1 MAQKTPLPAK
11 TVMYADR
18 WNGTWF
24 IEMENFRSQLMTDYH
39 LRFLITGFLRLK
51 RQWLFLLIVNK
62 SNGFY
67 FLKVATLNY
76 APSATLNKSFII
88 PKSQKMLKTL
98 VDKTFKKDVLLQDP
112 TLNHLRYGD
121 FSHILKKK
129 TEIQLKAWHFLKSYS
144 LVKKNYHY
152 ALFPNKT
159 RKHLKLKIP
168 RYKFAFNVK
177 NYFNLETLRDKHSFS
192 DCLNYLA
199 PALKNFVTVSPGF
212 LVKVNTIKDYTPT
225 LIWPTKLMQQR
236 RYLATSTKKVAK
248 IGIKKLTTAP
258 IKTFITTFTKKAVKA
273 PVKKFNTILAKKVA
287 KIGIKKL
294 TTTPIKKFVKFFAA
308 KTLYNSNNGGKFHN
322 QLKHKLTMRN
332 SYQDRSFIR
341 KNSSIYQTLNQLAGY
356 HYSRMYRYKRHER
369 IRAAVKTLLKRFGFK
384 LKFKHLRKRLATS
397 VLFLGRAINR
407 VVKLRLFFSYVPMQW
422 YNKDYYPIK
431 KFLVFERFGSQK
443 YFVSSFSVLHL
454 AMSRGSG
461 VLLTD
466 LLVRKLRK
474 ADNHTHFLN
483 CVEKICRYFIA
494 DFTNNQPHKYSVCKG
509 IEILFK
515 GKLNGGDRA
524 KAWRFKLGPV
534 HSSTFYTNT
543 REEHAKCMTRYGMF
557 HIRVR
562 LKLGLLSIISYNVKS
577 LFY

>member
-98 VDKTFKKDVLLQDP
+98 VNKTFKKDVLLQDP

-121 FSHILKKK
+121 FSHILRKK

-144 LVKKNYHY
+144 LVKNNYHY
-152 ALFPNKT
+152 ALLPNKT
-159 RKHLKLKIP
+159 KKHLKLKIS

-177 NYFNLETLRDKHSFS
+177 NYFNLEALRDKHSFS

-199 PALKNFVTVSPGF
+199 PALKNFVTVGPGF

-236 RYLATSTKKVAK
+236 RYLAT
-248 IGIKKLTTAP
+248 
-258 IKTFITTFTKKAVKA
+258 FTKK
-273 PVKKFNTILAKKVA
+273 KVV

-308 KTLYNSNNGGKFHN
+308 KTLYN
-322 QLKHKLTMRN
+322 QLKHKLIMRKP
-332 SYQDRSFIR
+332 YQDRSFVR

-356 HYSRMYRYKRHER
+356 HYSRMYRYKKREG

-407 VVKLRLFFSYVPMQW
+407 VAKLRLFFSYVPMEW

-431 KFLVFERFGSQK
+431 NFLVFERFGSQK

-577 LFY
+577 LLY

>member
-88 PKSQKMLKTL
+88 PESQKILKTL
-98 VDKTFKKDVLLQDP
+98 LGKTFKKDVLLQDP
-112 TLNHLRYGD
+112 ALNHLRYGD
-121 FSHILKKK
+121 FSNIFKRK

-144 LVKKNYHY
+144 LVKDKYHY
-152 ALFPNKT
+152 SLLPNKT
-159 RKHLKLKIP
+159 RKYLNLKKSQ
-168 RYKFAFNVK
+168 YKYFFNVK
-177 NYFNLETLRDKHSFS
+177 NYFSLEDLRNKHSFS

-199 PALKNFVTVSPGF
+199 PGLKNYVTVSPDY

-225 LIWPTKLMQQR
+225 RIWPTKLMQQR
-236 RYLATSTKKVAK
+236 RYLATFTQKVAK
-248 IGIKKLTTAP
+248 VGVKKFITAPGTKAAKSSIKKLT
-258 IKTFITTFTKKAVKA
+258 K
-273 PVKKFNTILAKKVA
+273 
-287 KIGIKKL
+287 
-294 TTTPIKKFVKFFAA
+294 TPIKKFIKFSAA
-308 KTLYNSNNGGKFHN
+308 KTLYNLNNGGKFYN
-322 QLKHKLTMRN
+322 QLKHKSIM
-332 SYQDRSFIR
+332 SKPYQDRSFVR

-356 HYSRMYRYKRHER
+356 HYSRMYRYKKREG

-407 VVKLRLFFSYVPMQW
+407 VVKLRLFFSYVPIQW

-461 VLLTD
+461 ALLTD

-515 GKLNGGDRA
+515 GKLNGNDRA

-577 LFY
+577 LLY

>member
-76 APSATLNKSFII
+76 SPSVRSLNKSFVDVDDKKIL
-88 PKSQKMLKTL
+88 PRLVNETFKENALLQHPTLNYLRYRDYSKMLK
-98 VDKTFKKDVLLQDP
+98 KNSKSQ
-112 TLNHLRYGD
+112 LR
-121 FSHILKKK
+121 
-129 TEIQLKAWHFLKSYS
+129 TWHFLKSLS
-144 LVKKNYHY
+144 LIKDDYNYD
-152 ALFPNKT
+152 LLLNRTKT
-159 RKHLKLKIP
+159 YCDLKEL
-168 RYKFAFNVK
+168 RYKNRFYDSVK
-177 NYFNLETLRDKHSFS
+177 
-192 DCLNYLA
+192 YLA
-199 PALKNFVTVSPGF
+199 PVLKDHLTVNPNFSC
-212 LVKVNTIKDYTPT
+212 KVNTIKNYTPT

-236 RYLATSTKKVAK
+236 RYLATDS
-248 IGIKKLTTAP
+248 
-258 IKTFITTFTKKAVKA
+258 
-273 PVKKFNTILAKKVA
+273 
-287 KIGIKKL
+287 
-294 TTTPIKKFVKFFAA
+294 
-308 KTLYNSNNGGKFHN
+308 KTLGIMNNNGDLYT
-322 QLKHKLTMRN
+322 QLQYKPIMSN
-332 SYQDRSFIR
+332 VYQGRSFIR
-341 KNSSIYQTLNQLAGY
+341 KNSSIYQTLTQLAGY
-356 HYSRMYRYKRHER
+356 HYSRMYRYKRREK
-369 IRAAVKTLLKRFGFK
+369 IRPAVKTLLKKYGYT

-407 VVKLRLFFSYVPMQW
+407 VAKLRLFFSYVPMEW
-422 YNKDYYPIK
+422 SKRDYYPIK

-466 LLVRKLRK
+466 LLVRMLRK
-474 ADNHTHFLN
+474 ADKHTHFLN

-494 DFTNNQPHKYSVCKG
+494 DFTNNQPHRYSVCKG

-562 LKLGLLSIISYNVKS
+562 LKLGLLSNNFI
-577 LFY
+577 